1 MSGTERH
8 CEKKYV
14 KPNQILFIKKGQL
27 DDEWGKGAPLLP
39 LYDREA
45 AAGRRLREQ
54 TFQQYCFWP
63 CGAPASHLHHSVC
76 STLLCLKQRC
86 RCTVFISEL
95 NKKKKHTHKLCLF
108 WGRGRGWGT
117 RCHQRIN
124 FHFIN
129 AL

>member
-1 MSGTERH
+1 MMNG
-8 CEKKYV
+8 
-14 KPNQILFIKKGQL
+14 
-27 DDEWGKGAPLLP
+27 GKGAPLLP

-86 RCTVFISEL
+86 RYTVYISES
-95 NKKKKHTHKLCLF
+95 KKKYTHKLCLF
-108 WGRGRGWGT
+108 WRRRGVHMVPPEEKLPFKSMRYE
-117 RCHQRIN
+117 R
-124 FHFIN
+124 
-129 AL
+129 LLLMYS